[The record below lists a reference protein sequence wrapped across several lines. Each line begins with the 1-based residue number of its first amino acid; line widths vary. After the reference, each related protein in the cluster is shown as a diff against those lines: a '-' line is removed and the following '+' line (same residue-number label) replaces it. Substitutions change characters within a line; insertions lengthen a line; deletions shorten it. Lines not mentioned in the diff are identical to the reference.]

1 MNKDKTLLQ
10 AVELLSP
17 RGFFPLA
24 LVGILVFTW
33 KPASAEVVIRERTQS
48 YSIYGLSN
56 KELLED
62 IRAKGPHLEKLGRR
76 VHGYTHWKITWR
88 TSYLTRGSQCS
99 IDRAEVL
106 VDIIIVMP
114 YWVNEISGN
123 DNVKKQ
129 WRQYYSALQ
138 EHEYGHKKIAI
149 DGAHEID
156 REIISIKPRTSCDV
170 LGKSVN
176 TIGKRILTEIRQR
189 NEDYDLATNHEKPR
203 L

>member
-1 MNKDKTLLQ
+1 MDRDDTLRQVLK
-10 AVELLSP
+10 ASSL
-17 RGFFPLA
+17 RRFFPLM
-24 LVGILVFTW
+24 LSVSLILVW

-56 KELLED
+56 KQLLED

-88 TSYLTRGSQCS
+88 ISYITRGSLCS
-99 IDRAEVL
+99 IDRVEVL
-106 VDIIIVMP
+106 VDTTIVMP

-138 EHEYGHKKIAI
+138 EHEYGHKKLAV

-156 REIISIKPRTSCDV
+156 RGIMAIKPRASCGV
-170 LGKSVN
+170 LGKAAN
-176 TIGKRILTEIRQR
+176 ALGKRILLEIRQR
-189 NEDYDLATNHEKPR
+189 NEDYDLATNHEKLR